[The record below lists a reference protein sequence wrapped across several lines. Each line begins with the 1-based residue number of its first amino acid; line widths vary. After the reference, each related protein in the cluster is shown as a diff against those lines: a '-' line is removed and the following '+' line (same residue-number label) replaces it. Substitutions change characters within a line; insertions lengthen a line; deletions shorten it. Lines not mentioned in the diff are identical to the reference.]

1 MEKKKILKVVLLIVI
16 VLIVIFAIHIIRNIM
31 IINEISEKQ
40 DVLSKSNN
48 YYYVTENNTGAKTEI
63 YYKDRIS
70 KTVVEQNGYT
80 MVTWVNGNTHETVNY
95 FPKTMKANISFNA
108 MLNVSMVTLSNSNTF
123 ITALIS
129 SISKDTINGEEC
141 YVVKNS
147 TETSYISKED
157 GRMLKRIGGKT
168 VQNGAETEV
177 TVEYKDWKFDKLT
190 DDDMARPDLTGYDV
204 TEQ

>member
-16 VLIVIFAIHIIRNIM
+16 VLIVIFTIHIIRKIM

-48 YYYVTENNTGAKTEI
+48 YYYVTENNTGAKTEV

-70 KTVVEQNGYT
+70 KTVVEQNGST

-95 FPKTMKANISFNA
+95 FPKTMKANIISNG
-108 MLNVSMVTLSNSNTF
+108 MLNVSVVTLSNSNTF

-147 TETSYISKED
+147 TETVYISKED

-168 VQNGAETEV
+168 VQNGTETEI

>member
-1 MEKKKILKVVLLIVI
+1 MEKKKILKVILLIVI
-16 VLIVIFAIHIIRNIM
+16 VLIIIFAIHVIRNFM

-48 YYYVTENNTGAKTEI
+48 YYYVTENNIGSKTEV

-70 KTVVEQNGYT
+70 KTVLEQNGST
-80 MVTWVNGNTHETVNY
+80 MVTWVNGNTHETINY
-95 FPKTMKANISFNA
+95 FPKTMKANISSNG
-108 MLNVSMVTLSNSNTF
+108 MLNVSMVTLSDSNTF

-147 TETSYISKED
+147 TETVYISKED
-157 GRMLKRIGGKT
+157 GRMLKRIGGKA
-168 VQNGAETEV
+168 VQNGVETEV
-177 TVEYKDWKFDKLT
+177 TVEYKDWKIDKLT
-190 DDDMARPDLTGYDV
+190 DEDMARPDLTGYDV